1 MWIRI
6 RVPALMHSTKKN
18 RNVSCPQVSVS
29 RLCRLISRFED
40 VKRDFIYPTPFR
52 AILSSLC
59 AHSRVYPYV
68 KHTQISDS
76 IKSSL
81 WSDSTP
87 DWFNRFC
94 ATPASNYHCHNQI
107 NIRLFACGHKGKW
120 KGHWRVDERAS
131 EFIGMGR
138 GQRETEICRTI
149 SFTWETERTDLHS
162 SCVYLTLLNHGF
174 LNFRT
179 ASKLR

>member
-1 MWIRI
+1 MWVRI
-6 RVPALMHSTKKN
+6 RVPALAHFTKKKKQMCLVFKCLYQDFA
-18 RNVSCPQVSVS
+18 VSSLDS
-29 RLCRLISRFED
+29 RMSRGISFIQPPSELFCR
-40 VKRDFIYPTPFR
+40 
-52 AILSSLC
+52 LC

-68 KHTQISDS
+68 KHIQISDS

-107 NIRLFACGHKGKW
+107 NRRLFACGHKGKW
-120 KGHWRVDERAS
+120 KGHWRVDERVS